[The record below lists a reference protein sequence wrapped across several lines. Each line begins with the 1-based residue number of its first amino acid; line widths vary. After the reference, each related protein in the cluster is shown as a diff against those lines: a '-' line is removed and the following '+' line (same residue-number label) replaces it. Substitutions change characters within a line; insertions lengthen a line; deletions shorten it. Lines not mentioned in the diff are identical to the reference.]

1 MRSVPT
7 AQLDGPFEQRLR
19 DERRDRWW
27 FFVALIAAAIAHGAF
42 GWMVSHREAP
52 KPLRPQT
59 ITSEFI
65 DIDLPPA
72 PPEPPPPDPTAQ
84 ATPKPIA
91 KTRAL
96 RTTNKPVLPETAQA
110 APIVTRQSDPGEP
123 VDLTGFVAGTAT
135 AFAGGT
141 TASSGTS
148 KTPVSSDIDR
158 VGDGKNK
165 GTTGGVSPKDL
176 SSPPSATE
184 DTNWNCP
191 FPLEADVERIRNATT
206 TIRVS
211 VNAADTLVRVDIV
224 QDPGHG
230 FGEAARR
237 CAMGKSWR
245 SARYREGRP
254 TAGSVMVRVQFV
266 R

>member
-7 AQLDGPFEQRLR
+7 ARLDGLFEQRLR
-19 DERRDRWW
+19 DQRRDRWW
-27 FFVALIAAAIAHGAF
+27 FLVALIVAAIAHGAF

-52 KPLRPQT
+52 EPPRPQT

-72 PPEPPPPDPTAQ
+72 PPEPSSSDPAPQ
-84 ATPKPIA
+84 ASPKPKA
-91 KTRAL
+91 KTRAP
-96 RTTNKPVLPETAQA
+96 RTTSKKSPPEYAQA
-110 APIVTRQSDPGEP
+110 APIVTRPNDPSEP
-123 VDLTGFVAGTAT
+123 VDLTNFVTGTAT

-148 KTPVSSDIDR
+148 KTPISSA
-158 VGDGKNK
+158 GDSAGDSKSK
-165 GTTGGVSPKDL
+165 RPTGGVSAEDL
-176 SSPPSATE
+176 SSPPSATG

-191 FPLEADVERIRNATT
+191 FPLEADVERIRNATA

-224 QDPGHG
+224 HDPGHG
-230 FGEAARR
+230 FGEAARG

-245 SARYREGRP
+245 SARDREGKP
-254 TAGSVMVRVQFV
+254 SAGSVIVRVQFV